1 DTVIALQALAAYSEA
16 TYNSVTQNVV
26 KITSKKP
33 FEKVFIVNNE
43 NRLLL
48 QQTPLPEVP
57 GKYSLKVNGSGCVLS
72 SSSWLR
78 VSHSTCNRV
87 MVLMVLYGY
96 CNCGYCPDC
105 PAGMDQ
111 TDGILCCSSY
121 TGKRS
126 SSNMVII
133 DVKMLSGFVP
143 VKSSLDKV
151 NCRSK
156 IK

>member
-1 DTVIALQALAAYSEA
+1 QDTVIALQALAAYGEA

-26 KITSKKP
+26 KITSKEP

-57 GKYSLKVNGSGCVLS
+57 GKYSLIVNGSGCVLMQTA
-72 SSSWLR
+72 LR
-78 VSHSTCNRV
+78 YNIHLPEGAFGFLLSVQTSNASCPLDRPAKFDI
-87 MVLMVLYGY
+87 VL
-96 CNCGYCPDC
+96 
-105 PAGMDQ
+105 
-111 TDGILCCSSY
+111 ISSY

-151 NCRSK
+151 NYRSK

>member
-1 DTVIALQALAAYSEA
+1 QDTVIALQALAAYGEA

-26 KITSKKP
+26 KITSKKS
-33 FEKVFIVNNE
+33 FEKVFVVSNV

-48 QQTPLPEVP
+48 QQTPLTEVP
-57 GKYSLKVNGSGCVLS
+57 GKYSLTVNGSGCVLMQTV
-72 SSSWLR
+72 LR
-78 VSHSTCNRV
+78 YNIYLLEGAFGFSLSVQTSNASCSLDQPAKFDI
-87 MVLMVLYGY
+87 VLV
-96 CNCGYCPDC
+96 
-105 PAGMDQ
+105 
-111 TDGILCCSSY
+111 SSY

-151 NCRSK
+151 N
-156 IK
+156 

>member
-1 DTVIALQALAAYSEA
+1 QDTVIALQALAVYGEA

-26 KITSKKP
+26 KITSKKS
-33 FEKVFIVNNE
+33 FQKVFIVSNE

-57 GKYSLKVNGSGCVLS
+57 GKYSLTVNGSGCVFMQVSVCSPLHC
-72 SSSWLR
+72 
-78 VSHSTCNRV
+78 VSHSAYNTV
-87 MVLMVLYGY
+87 MQLRFVSPGTV
-96 CNCGYCPDC
+96 
-105 PAGMDQ
+105 Q
-111 TDGILCCSSY
+111 TDTGLCFSY

-143 VKSSLDKV
+143 VTSSLDKV
-151 NCRSK
+151 NYGSK
-156 IK
+156 IKR